1 MRKKGSR
8 RFWGR
13 GRLVGR
19 GSEADTI
26 SVVAQMTNQY
36 VESEAQVDTTTL
48 ELLAEWRRMDSTDNP
63 DEIQAATKDL
73 EEFKRAMNENRL
85 LAGDAVLYP

>member
-1 MRKKGSR
+1 
-8 RFWGR
+8 
-13 GRLVGR
+13 
-19 GSEADTI
+19 
-26 SVVAQMTNQY
+26 MTNQY